1 MWGAWQVCGGASKLG
16 ARVDE
21 QLPMHRGGK
30 WPVLCADTHAAGGS
44 REGSGGGPP
53 RGGGGPPRPRGR
65 GRGGRHP
72 GAGQDALPE
81 GGGEGGGHLLP
92 AEVLPRHAH
101 RAAHPV
107 LAPAEDAVHAPPD
120 GPTARRS
127 HGRGPPTPGVDPV

>member
-1 MWGAWQVCGGASKLG
+1 MMSSFQCTEEANGRSCVPIHTQRAAL
-16 ARVDE
+16 ARV
-21 QLPMHRGGK
+21 PGAGRPAGVGGH
-30 WPVLCADTHAAGGS
+30 PG
-44 REGSGGGPP
+44 
-53 RGGGGPPRPRGR
+53 PRGR
-65 GRGGRHP
+65 DRGGHHP